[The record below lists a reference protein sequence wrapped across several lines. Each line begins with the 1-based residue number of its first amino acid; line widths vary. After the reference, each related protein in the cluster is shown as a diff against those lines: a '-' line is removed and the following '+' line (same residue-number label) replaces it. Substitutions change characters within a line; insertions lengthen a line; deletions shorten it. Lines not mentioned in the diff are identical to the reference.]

1 VDALP
6 EEPDRDSFHA
16 VYAGIT
22 RETVSM
28 SEGSL
33 PEQNADL
40 RPKAEIWNA
49 DEIRRGL
56 VRISH
61 EIIESNRGTKDLVIV
76 GIRRLGVPLAER
88 IAKIIEEIEGVKVP
102 LGTLDITL
110 YRDDLSHGGYQQP
123 VVQPT
128 SLPFAIDDK
137 VIVLVDDV
145 LYTGR
150 TVRAALDAL
159 IDYGRPKAIRL
170 AVLLDRGHRELP
182 IRADFVGKN
191 VPTSHRENVKVQLME
206 EDGVDKV
213 LIVEAA
219 EE

>member
-1 VDALP
+1 MP
-6 EEPDRDSFHA
+6 EGP
-16 VYAGIT
+16 
-22 RETVSM
+22 
-28 SEGSL
+28 L
-33 PEQNADL
+33 PEQGADL

-49 DEIRRGL
+49 EEIRRGL

-61 EIIESNRGTKDLVIV
+61 EIIESNRGTKNLVLV

-213 LIVEAA
+213 LIVEAT